1 MYSIIQWKIVHET
14 IFFLTENFF
23 NLFGYIFVH
32 LVFFFF
38 LVEVNLTINKKK
50 N

>member
-14 IFFLTENFF
+14 IFFLTKNFF

-32 LVFFFF
+32 LVFF